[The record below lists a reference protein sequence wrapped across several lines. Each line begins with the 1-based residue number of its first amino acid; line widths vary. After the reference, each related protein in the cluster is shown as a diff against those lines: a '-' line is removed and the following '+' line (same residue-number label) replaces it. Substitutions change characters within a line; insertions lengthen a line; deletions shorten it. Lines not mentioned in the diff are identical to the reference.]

1 MRLSRLAL
9 AGALAFAA
17 SGAGASVS
25 PDGLPGDL
33 IRSCLTELRA
43 LSKGEGHSEA
53 HNFDLEERCPRLAAR
68 LAASPAITDSAAL
81 DIRATSIEGLR
92 DLQSYAVGFLR
103 TPAADRFSP
112 DYDGL
117 DALIDEVLV
126 VDEID
131 DSVWNRFL
139 RWLEQYVKD
148 GASPGLERF
157 AKWLKDLDAPPWLGD
172 VLLKGS
178 IVLIVLL
185 AMIVVGN
192 EIRLSGLIRRKWRP
206 RKVDTQATVS
216 SPKPR
221 TPITSLDAL
230 RGLPPRQLAAG
241 ILDFVTTAF
250 VERGWLS
257 SSTSLTNGELVRQV
271 GRRKSSLAGTFTG
284 LVSGVENIIYGDRLP
299 DDAARQQLFD
309 AATELVEGARSA
321 ASVAPPG
328 RR

>member
-25 PDGLPGDL
+25 PGGLPGDL
-33 IRSCLTELRA
+33 IRACLTELRA
-43 LSKGEGHSEA
+43 VSKNDGHSEA
-53 HNFDLEERCPRLAAR
+53 HNFNLEERCPRLAAS

-81 DIRATSIEGLR
+81 EIRATSIEGLR
-92 DLQSYAVGFLR
+92 DLQSYAGGFHR
-103 TPAADRFSP
+103 TPAAGRFSL
-112 DYDGL
+112 DHDGL
-117 DALIDEVLV
+117 DALIDEVLI
-126 VDEID
+126 VDEIE

-185 AMIVVGN
+185 AIIVVGN
-192 EIRLSGLIRRKWRP
+192 EIRLSGVLRRKWRP
-206 RKVDTQATVS
+206 RKVETQPTES

-241 ILDFVTTAF
+241 ILEFVTTAF

-257 SSTSLTNGELVRQV
+257 SSTSLTNGELVRQI

-284 LVSGVENIIYGDRLP
+284 LVNGIEKIIYGDRLP
-299 DDAARQQLFD
+299 DDAARQQLLD
-309 AATELVEGARSA
+309 AATELVEDARSA
-321 ASVAPPG
+321 ASVAPVG